1 MPMSEKLFRV
11 QALGSLRAWLG
22 DTELELGPARQRAVF
37 AALATR
43 AVARPITRAELIQAV
58 WGDAAPASANGS
70 VHTYISGLR
79 RILEPSR
86 TRWSTDGL
94 LVSDSAGYRLRLAP
108 AALDIAEFDRLRE
121 TARAHWQENDAA
133 RAVETLDSALT
144 LWSGE
149 ALTGVPGP
157 HAESLRSSLAEHRLA
172 ALEMR
177 AAGLLV
183 LGAHD
188 DLIPEL
194 TVLVRE
200 HPLREALWQS
210 LMIALHRGGR
220 TTEALDAFRTARQIL
235 RDELGVQPGRQLA
248 ETHQRI
254 LVNDPGLAPAAA
266 RAAVVETLSVLP
278 GPIAHALEA
287 RRETSPVCHGR
298 EEEVA
303 LLRRLAED
311 VLGGRGRTVWIEGE
325 PGIGKSEVLTCALA
339 EIGERGCHVAWAAA
353 SELEQLFPLQVVLEC
368 LGLDAKDTGA
378 EASGSDTDPVAATAD
393 RILAHVDR
401 LCVTAPLVMVIDD
414 LQWADEAS
422 VLMWNRLSAATRQL
436 PLLLIAA
443 SRPVPRREELIQAR
457 QAAEARGLES
467 ITLGPLT
474 VSAAENLLGDLIGA
488 RPSEE
493 LRSLIVKAA
502 GNPLYLREV
511 TGALVREEALE
522 IVDGTAQ
529 VRGGTDLKA
538 PESLLDAVARTL
550 ELLGELSRETVRRAA
565 VLGMEFGLA
574 QVAATMG
581 KIPSE
586 LLGVFEEVMELR
598 IIVDTGTQLAF
609 RHPMLRWALYNEIPE
624 DIRAEWHRRAAEALA
639 EIGSGVE
646 HVAQQLVAVPAAV
659 DGWVIGW
666 LADHHETLANRAPSI
681 AAVLLHRVLD
691 ECPADHPRRE
701 VLLAAYVLVLFRL
714 DQEPFDLAQEAM
726 LVSRDPA
733 RAAEM
738 RHLAAAMAHRRG
750 EPETAT
756 TLLEGNDSPETPP
769 IWRQRRRALLAN
781 FARGTLDDLEE
792 AARKA
797 LRSYRQALVVGE
809 PYPIGHALQTLWL
822 VKSIE
827 RDHDSALR
835 HVEHAIEAVEG
846 HQEHAGFYFD
856 LLDNRLFTL
865 QNLDL
870 LDEAHA
876 TLRTAR
882 RVAAKYSLPH
892 GLQVSSAVHDYWT
905 GEWEDALAELDT
917 VTEDG
922 PAITF
927 HGHREPGPA
936 ALLLHGVAGLIHG
949 RRGETDEAAAHL
961 YAAEEH
967 IPVTG
972 SERESCDFL
981 LVARSLQAEQRG
993 DLDQAVA
1000 LLSPVMD
1007 PTYAAMMLRHQWL
1020 PWLIRLAQAQGDEEI
1035 AAKALAVCREEAT
1048 KEITPTRATAAAQWC
1063 AALVSGDPDP
1073 LLRTIDHY
1081 DKVGRRMELA
1091 SALGD
1096 AAVLLAERGRREE
1109 AQAAADDA
1117 VAGLDRFGAQW
1128 DAGALEQRLRK
1139 YGITPGRPNRAVSAA
1154 GWASLS
1160 AMERAIATLAG
1171 QGRSNPE
1178 IATALALP
1186 RRTVQAH
1193 VTRVLAE
1200 LGLASRNGLA
1210 GLPMDTPLR
1219 QVARSSR

>member
-1 MPMSEKLFRV
+1 MSEKPFRV

-22 DTELELGPARQRAVF
+22 DDELELGPARQRAVF

-43 AVARPITRAELIQAV
+43 AVTRPITRAELIQAV
-58 WGDAAPASANGS
+58 WGDTAPVSANGS

-94 LVSDSAGYRLRLAP
+94 LVSDSAGYRLRLDS
-108 AALDIAEFDRLRE
+108 AALDIGEFGRLRE

-133 RAVETLDSALT
+133 GTVETLDRALA

-149 ALTGVPGP
+149 ALTGIPGP
-157 HAESLRSSLAEHRLA
+157 HAESLRAGLAEQRLA
-172 ALEMR
+172 ALELR
-177 AAGLLV
+177 AAGLLA
-183 LGAHD
+183 LGAHE
-188 DLIPEL
+188 DLVSEL
-194 TVLVRE
+194 TLLVRE
-200 HPLREALWQS
+200 HPLREPLWQS

-220 TTEALDAFRTARQIL
+220 TTEALDAFRTARRIL
-235 RDELGVQPGRQLA
+235 RAELGVQPGRKLV
-248 ETHQRI
+248 EIHQRI
-254 LVNDPGLAPAAA
+254 LVNDPELAPPVEQAAA
-266 RAAVVETLSVLP
+266 VETLSVLP
-278 GPIAHALEA
+278 GPVAHALEA
-287 RRETSPVCHGR
+287 RGETSPVCHGR
-298 EEEVA
+298 EGEVT
-303 LLRRLAED
+303 LLRRLAEE
-311 VLGGRGRTVWIEGE
+311 VLAGRGRTVWIEGE
-325 PGIGKSEVLTCALA
+325 PGIGKSEVLTRALA
-339 EIGERGCHVAWAAA
+339 DVGERGCHVAWAAA

-368 LGLDAKDTGA
+368 LGLDAKLIGA
-378 EASGSDTDPVAATAD
+378 DATANGTDPVAAAAD
-393 RILAHVDR
+393 QILTHIDR
-401 LCVTAPLVMVIDD
+401 LCATAPLVMVIDD

-443 SRPVPRREELIQAR
+443 SRPVPRREELVQAR
-457 QAAEARGLES
+457 QAAEARGLEL

-474 VSAAENLLGDLIGA
+474 VPAAEDLLGDLIGA
-488 RPSEE
+488 RPGEE
-493 LRSLIVKAA
+493 LCSLITKAA

-511 TGALVREEALE
+511 TGALMREDALKV
-522 IVDGTAQ
+522 VDGIAR
-529 VRGGTDLKA
+529 VRTGTDLKA
-538 PESLLDAVARTL
+538 PESLLDAVSRTL
-550 ELLGELSRETVRRAA
+550 DLLGEFSRETVRRAA

-574 QVAATMG
+574 QVGATMG
-581 KIPSE
+581 KMPSE
-586 LLGVFEEVMELR
+586 LLGVFEEVMEMR

-609 RHPMLRWALYNEIPE
+609 RHPMLRWALYNEIPG
-624 DIRAEWHRRAAEALA
+624 DVRAEWHRRAAEALA

-659 DGWVIGW
+659 DDWVIGW
-666 LADHHETLANRAPSI
+666 LADHHESLANRAPSI

-691 ECPADHPRRE
+691 ECPADDPRRE
-701 VLLAAYVLVLFRL
+701 ALLAAYVLVLFRL
-714 DQEPFDLAQEAM
+714 DQEPFDLAREAM
-726 LVSRDPA
+726 LISRDPN

-750 EPETAT
+750 DTDTAIS
-756 TLLEGNDSPETPP
+756 LLARNDSPETPP
-769 IWRQRRRALLAN
+769 IWRERRRALLAN
-781 FARGTLDDLEE
+781 FDRGTLDDLEE
-792 AARKA
+792 ASRKA
-797 LRSYRQALVVGE
+797 LRSYRQALSVGE

-827 RDHDSALR
+827 RDHEGALR
-835 HVEHAIEAVEG
+835 HVEQAIEAVEG

-865 QNLDL
+865 QNLDQ
-870 LDEAHA
+870 LDEARS

-882 RVAAKYSLPH
+882 RAAAKYSLPH

-905 GEWEDALAELDT
+905 GEWDDALAELDT

-927 HGHREPGPA
+927 HGHREPGAA

-949 RRGETDEAAAHL
+949 RRGETEQAAAHL

-993 DLDQAVA
+993 DPDQAVA

-1020 PWLIRLAQAQGDEEI
+1020 PWLIRLAKAQGGDDI
-1035 AAKALAVCREEAT
+1035 AAKALDVCREEAA
-1048 KEITPTRATAAAQWC
+1048 KEVTPARATAAARWC
-1063 AALVSGDPDP
+1063 EALVSGEPGP
-1073 LLRTIDHY
+1073 LLEAVDHY
-1081 DKVGRRMELA
+1081 DKVGRRIELA

-1096 AAVLLAERGRREE
+1096 AAVLLAGKGRLDE
-1109 AQAAADDA
+1109 ARAAANDA
-1117 VAGLDRFGAQW
+1117 VAELDRFGAQW
-1128 DAGALEQRLRK
+1128 DVEALEQRLRK
-1139 YGITPGRPNRAVSAA
+1139 YSITLGRPDKAVAAA

-1160 AMERAIATLAG
+1160 AMERAVATLAG

-1193 VTRVLAE
+1193 VTRVLAV
-1200 LGLASRNGLA
+1200 LGLESRNGLA
-1210 GLPMDTPLR
+1210 GLPVGTSIR

>member
-1 MPMSEKLFRV
+1 MSEEAFRV

-22 DTELELGPARQRAVF
+22 DDELDLGPARQRAVF

-43 AVARPITRAELIQAV
+43 AATRPITRGDLIQAV

-108 AALDIAEFDRLRE
+108 EALDIGEFDRLRE

-133 RAVETLDSALT
+133 RTVETLDRALA
-144 LWSGE
+144 LWSGD

-157 HAESLRSSLAEHRLA
+157 HAEALRDGLAEQRLD

-177 AAGLLV
+177 AAALLA
-183 LGAHD
+183 LGAHE
-188 DLIPEL
+188 DLVSEL

-200 HPLREALWQS
+200 NPLREALWQS
-210 LMIALHRGGR
+210 LIIALHRGGR
-220 TTEALDAFRTARQIL
+220 TTEALEAFRTAHGVL
-235 RDELGVQPGRQLA
+235 RDELGVQPGRELV

-254 LVNDPGLAPAAA
+254 LTNDPELARPAGRSAGQ
-266 RAAVVETLSVLP
+266 ETLSVLP
-278 GPIAHALEA
+278 GPVSHALAA
-287 RRETSPVCHGR
+287 RGTATHTCRGR
-298 EEEVA
+298 EEEQA
-303 LLRRLAED
+303 LLWQLADD
-311 VLGGRGRTVWIEGE
+311 VLAGRGRTVWIEGE
-325 PGIGKSEVLTCALA
+325 PGIGKSELLISSLA
-339 EIGERGCHVAWAAA
+339 DIGERGCHVAWAAA
-353 SELEQLFPLQVVLEC
+353 SELEQLFPLQVILEC
-368 LGLDAKDTGA
+368 LGLDTKHA
-378 EASGSDTDPVAATAD
+378 EAAKTAADPVAAAAD
-393 RILAHVDR
+393 QVLAHVDR
-401 LCVTAPLVMVIDD
+401 LCATAPLVMVIDD

-436 PLLLIAA
+436 PLLLIAV
-443 SRPVPRREELIQAR
+443 SRPVPRREELVQAR
-457 QAAEARGLES
+457 RAAEARGLET
-467 ITLGPLT
+467 IMLGPLPE
-474 VSAAENLLGDLIGA
+474 SAAEDLLGDLIGA
-488 RPSEE
+488 RPGEE
-493 LRSLIVKAA
+493 LRSLIGKAA

-511 TGALVREEALE
+511 TGALVREDALE
-522 IVDGTAQ
+522 VVDGTAR
-529 VRGGTDLKA
+529 VRGGTDLNA
-538 PESLLDAVARTL
+538 PDSLLDAVARTL
-550 ELLGELSRETVRRAA
+550 DLLDELSRETVRRAA

-581 KIPSE
+581 KMPSE
-586 LLGVFEEVMELR
+586 LLGVFEQVMELR
-598 IIVDTGTQLAF
+598 IIVETGTQLAF

-624 DIRAEWHRRAAEALA
+624 DFRSEWHRRAAEALA
-639 EIGSGVE
+639 DIGSGVE
-646 HVAQQLVAVPAAV
+646 NVAQQLVAVPAAV
-659 DGWVIGW
+659 DDWVIGW
-666 LADHHETLANRAPSI
+666 LADHQESLANRAPSI

-691 ECPADHPRRE
+691 ECPADDPRRE
-701 VLLAAYVLVLFRL
+701 ILLSAYVLVLFRL
-714 DQEPFDLAQEAM
+714 DQEPFDLATEAM
-726 LVSRDPA
+726 VVSRDPD

-750 EPETAT
+750 ETDIAT
-756 TLLEGNDSPETPP
+756 TLLELNDSPETPP
-769 IWRQRRRALLAN
+769 IWRERRRALLAN
-781 FARGTLDDLEE
+781 FERGTLDDLDE

-797 LRSYRQALVVGE
+797 SRSYSKALEVGE

-827 RDHDSALR
+827 RDHGSALR

-865 QNLDL
+865 QNLDQ
-870 LDEAHA
+870 LDEAST

-882 RVAAKYSLPH
+882 RTAAKYSLPH
-892 GLQVSSAVHDYWT
+892 GLQVSSAVHDYWL
-905 GEWEDALAELDT
+905 GEWDNALAELDT

-927 HGHREPGPA
+927 HGHREPGAA
-936 ALLLHGVAGLIHG
+936 ALLLHGVAALIHG
-949 RRGETDEAAAHL
+949 RRGESEQAAAHL

-967 IPVTG
+967 IPATD

-981 LVARSLQAEQRG
+981 LAARSLQAEQRG
-993 DLDQAVA
+993 DPGQAVA

-1020 PWLIRLAQAQGDEEI
+1020 PWLIRLALAQGGDEI
-1035 AAKALAVCREEAT
+1035 AVKALGVCQEEAA
-1048 KEITPTRATAAAQWC
+1048 KEVTPARATAAARWC
-1063 AALVSGDPDP
+1063 EALVSGDPEP
-1073 LLRTIDHY
+1073 LLQTVDHY
-1081 DKVGRRMELA
+1081 EKVGRRLELA
-1091 SALGD
+1091 TALGD
-1096 AAVLLAERGRREE
+1096 AAVLLAKTGRRDE

-1117 VAGLDRFGAQW
+1117 VAGLDGFGASW
-1128 DAGALEQRLRK
+1128 DVQALEQRLRK
-1139 YGITPGRPNRAVSAA
+1139 YDLRPGRPEKALAAEGWSA
-1154 GWASLS
+1154 LS
-1160 AMERAIATLAG
+1160 AMERAIAALAG

-1193 VTRVLAE
+1193 VTRVLAV
-1200 LGLASRNGLA
+1200 LGLESRNALA
-1210 GLPMDTPLR
+1210 RLPVEGPLSVGR
-1219 QVARSSR
+1219 